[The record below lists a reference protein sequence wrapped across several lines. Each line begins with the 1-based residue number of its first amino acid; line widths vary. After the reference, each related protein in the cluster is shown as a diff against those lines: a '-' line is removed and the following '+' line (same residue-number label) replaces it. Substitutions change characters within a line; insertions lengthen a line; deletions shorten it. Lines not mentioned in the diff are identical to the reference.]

1 MATKNNLIARLMDR
15 AKKSEKGV
23 SVFTLKDLDIDIT
36 LEEPSNELVNDAFEY
51 KDGEKG
57 DQFILYASIIEPN
70 FKELGKQLKDDG
82 VIGTPI
88 DLVRFINIKQPVV
101 KIGYELQEIGQPDLE
116 GILKDFVK
124 KHKLDKK
131 M

>member
-15 AKKSEKGV
+15 AKKAEKEV
-23 SVFTLKDLDIDIT
+23 AVFTLKDLDIDIT

-88 DLVRFINIKQPVV
+88 DVVDYVLKPGEIRYLAGEAVRMAGYSDDMVAKKKVDEV
-101 KIGYELQEIGQPDLE
+101 KN
-116 GILKDFVK
+116 
-124 KHKLDKK
+124 
-131 M
+131 

>member
-15 AKKSEKGV
+15 AKKSEKEV
-23 SVFTLKDLDIDIT
+23 AVFTLKDLDIDIT

-57 DQFILYASIIEPN
+57 DQLILYTSIIEPN

-82 VIGTPI
+82 AIGTPI
-88 DLVRFINIKQPVV
+88 DVVDYVLKPGEIRYLAGEAVRMAGYGDDMVARKKVDEV
-101 KIGYELQEIGQPDLE
+101 KN
-116 GILKDFVK
+116 
-124 KHKLDKK
+124 
-131 M
+131 